1 MAQTSFNSR
10 DNFATSL
17 QQYDTAIPLRTQF
30 IAFFDNIPAIVNTSN
45 LQGVE
50 LIQGDKGGWN
60 IDTVKSILVDRP
72 ENSQKAGCIFVGG
85 ASIPSENL
93 NSSSATI
100 ENNRGFLQ
108 GTILE
113 GRDAYAS
120 NQLTIQFRETNSSF
134 TDLILRPW
142 LIMAAH
148 RGFVARPVSESI
160 KTNITIIQF
169 GKFETGKP
177 STLRKVWKYY
187 DCVPTAVDTRTLTY
201 ADEGL
206 DAFNVTF
213 AYDNYNMQINR
224 LSTDNGLSEIDPSRS
239 KSLNIRLG
247 IGTGSVLGV
256 GGLNGIVAP
265 PPVTAENVYQVFQ
278 NEVLKLPAEER
289 KPGMLHSE
297 IAAEVTARMP
307 LAEQQKMRA
316 AFPSPEAIIKELDNI
331 VNPNSPQNRL
341 AVARK
346 NLKEIED
353 RNKFFNKPS
362 GG

>member
-30 IAFFDNIPAIVNTSN
+30 IAFFDNIPPIVNTKN
-45 LQGVE
+45 LQGFE
-50 LIQGDKGGWN
+50 LIQGDKVGWN
-60 IDTVKSILVDRP
+60 IDAVRSLLVDWP

-93 NSSSATI
+93 NSSSAAI

-134 TDLILRPW
+134 TDFILRPW

-148 RGFVARPVSESI
+148 KGFVARPLSESI

-169 GKFETGKP
+169 SKFIQGAP
-177 STLRKVWKYY
+177 SILRKIWKYY

-201 ADEGL
+201 AGAWRSAMYAANML
-206 DAFNVTF
+206 MLMPNGSSVYNTSTNGVSWTARSLPSSGGFYVHGWNGTVALAVSAGTTL
-213 AYDNYNMQINR
+213 AYT
-224 LSTDNGLSEIDPSRS
+224 STDGINWTTRTLPASTGTQQMVYSPSKGQFLYTINGVVTAYTSPDGVTWTQRNMPTGAQGGGFLN
-239 KSLNIRLG
+239 SLA
-247 IGTGSVLGV
+247 GSVMIAGMDHPT
-256 GGLNGIVAP
+256 GQVASI
-265 PPVTAENVYQVFQ
+265 PVT
-278 NEVLKLPAEER
+278 
-289 KPGMLHSE
+289 
-297 IAAEVTARMP
+297 
-307 LAEQQKMRA
+307 
-316 AFPSPEAIIKELDNI
+316 
-331 VNPNSPQNRL
+331 
-341 AVARK
+341 
-346 NLKEIED
+346 
-353 RNKFFNKPS
+353 
-362 GG
+362 

>member
-30 IAFFDNIPAIVNTSN
+30 IAFFDNIPSIVNTSN
-45 LQGVE
+45 LQGFE
-50 LIQGDKGGWN
+50 LIQGDKVGWN
-60 IDTVKSILVDRP
+60 IDAVRSLLVDWP

-85 ASIPSENL
+85 ASVPSENL

-113 GRDAYAS
+113 GRDAFAS
-120 NQLTIQFRETNSSF
+120 NQLTIQFRETNTSF

-177 STLRKVWKYY
+177 SIMRKIWKYY

-201 ADEGL
+201 ADDGL
-206 DAFNVTF
+206 DVFNVTF
-213 AYDNYNMQINR
+213 AYDNYNIQWNSLPYKFIP
-224 LSTDNGLSEIDPSRS
+224 STSISG
-239 KSLNIRLG
+239 LG
-247 IGTGSVLGV
+247 IPGSGSVLGV
-256 GGLNGIVAP
+256 GGLNGIGQLQAP
-265 PPVTAENVYQVFQ
+265 RSSIPTGVPLGARGSFAGNV
-278 NEVLKLPAEER
+278 
-289 KPGMLHSE
+289 
-297 IAAEVTARMP
+297 P
-307 LAEQQKMRA
+307 LGPRGS
-316 AFPSPEAIIKELDNI
+316 FTGNVPLGP
-331 VNPNSPQNRL
+331 
-341 AVARK
+341 
-346 NLKEIED
+346 
-353 RNKFFNKPS
+353 
-362 GG
+362 

>member
-1 MAQTSFNSR
+1 MAQTSFESR

-30 IAFFDNIPAIVNTSN
+30 IAFFDNIPAIVNTTN
-45 LQGVE
+45 LQGFE
-50 LIQGDKGGWN
+50 LIQGDKVGWN
-60 IDTVKSILVDRP
+60 IDKVRSILVDRP

-120 NQLTIQFRETNSSF
+120 NQLTIQFRETNTSF
-134 TDLILRPW
+134 TDYILRPW

-148 RGFVARPVSESI
+148 MGFVARPLDESV

-177 STLRKVWKYY
+177 SIMRKIWKYY

-201 ADEGL
+201 ADDGL
-206 DAFNVTF
+206 DVFNVTF
-213 AYDNYNMQINR
+213 AYDRYNIQ
-224 LSTDNGLSEIDPSRS
+224 TPYNGLPTSIKPSTS
-239 KSLNIRLG
+239 ISGLG
-247 IGTGSVLGV
+247 IRGSGSILGV
-256 GGLNGIVAP
+256 GGLNGIGQPQAP
-265 PPVTAENVYQVFQ
+265 QSLLPIGVPLGARGSFTGNV
-278 NEVLKLPAEER
+278 
-289 KPGMLHSE
+289 
-297 IAAEVTARMP
+297 P
-307 LAEQQKMRA
+307 LGPRGSFAGNV
-316 AFPSPEAIIKELDNI
+316 PLGP
-331 VNPNSPQNRL
+331 
-341 AVARK
+341 
-346 NLKEIED
+346 
-353 RNKFFNKPS
+353 
-362 GG
+362 